1 MSGSAGH
8 PAADQWMV
16 GYSRVVGDLGHRER
30 SPLYLSFLGE
40 RLREAGDV
48 YRFLT
53 RGGGCAV
60 KIDRGYAWSVR

>member
-1 MSGSAGH
+1 MA
-8 PAADQWMV
+8 
-16 GYSRVVGDLGHRER
+16 GYSRALGGSEHHER

-60 KIDRGYAWSVR
+60 KIDRGHAWSVHQHF